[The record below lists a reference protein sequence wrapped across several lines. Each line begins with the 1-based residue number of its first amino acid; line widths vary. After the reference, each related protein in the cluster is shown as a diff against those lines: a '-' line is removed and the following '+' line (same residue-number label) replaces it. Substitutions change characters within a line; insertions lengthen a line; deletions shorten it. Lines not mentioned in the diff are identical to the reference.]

1 MSVFVLEVPE
11 RSPFIRFNSK
21 STQNLSIPKWG
32 AYLSKNLL
40 YCTLYF
46 KCCFI
51 LAQVNHDNIRGNMLD
66 ILKLFGV
73 TMLEFE
79 LQVVHSIPCDSTLDD
94 PMYICEH
101 TRRFLMSPDWVF
113 FNVISNCILVTFLA
127 IQSRFSHFSVH
138 LVTFRPSLVVNLG
151 SFFVPFSHWLRSNE
165 MSCLA

>member
-51 LAQVNHDNIRGNMLD
+51 LAQVNHDNIRGSMLD

-73 TMLEFE
+73 TMLQFE

-101 TRRFLMSPDWVF
+101 TRRFLMSPDWVLF
-113 FNVISNCILVTFLA
+113 QCDLKSH
-127 IQSRFSHFSVH
+127 FSHFNPLPWLSYFP
-138 LVTFRPSLVVNLG
+138 LSNLPL
-151 SFFVPFSHWLRSNE
+151 SFSENLIFGKGLH
-165 MSCLA
+165 